1 MSAPEYLRALVG
13 TIGADPVHRPGR
25 GRIWAAVAAEAGEVS
40 AGRP

>member
-1 MSAPEYLRALVG
+1 M
-13 TIGADPVHRPGR
+13 HRPGR